1 MIRDMKFHI
10 YNDEHEPLCWD
21 SQVLEFDTFESA
33 VLFLRSVNNFD
44 EDVLATVV
52 IVEDILYYDGDGYI
66 DATNLRVSEDGEWL
80 VSREG

>member
-1 MIRDMKFHI
+1 MVRDKKFHV

-21 SQVLEFDTFESA
+21 GQVLEFDTFESA
-33 VLFLRSVNNFD
+33 VLFLRSVNNLD

-52 IVEDILYYDGDGYI
+52 IAEDILYYDGNGYI
-66 DATNLRVSEDGEWL
+66 NATNLRVSEDGEWL